1 MLVSNMK
8 MGAHTYLRV
17 KIGNRWWAITVLGLE
32 RQISE
37 HPPHPEQVWR
47 AKIYLHA
54 NSQPTSGRPARSD
67 QLLQSISRW
76 FGSALVNPTVS
87 HGAIVQAAVELGY
100 EIAPIDEGPVA
111 NIDRAVNPSRD
122 PRAVLEELAALG
134 IQSAQKVLQRR
145 EPYQPNGSNEPYT
158 N

>member
-1 MLVSNMK
+1 
-8 MGAHTYLRV
+8 
-17 KIGNRWWAITVLGLE
+17 
-32 RQISE
+32 
-37 HPPHPEQVWR
+37 
-47 AKIYLHA
+47 
-54 NSQPTSGRPARSD
+54 
-67 QLLQSISRW
+67 
-76 FGSALVNPTVS
+76 VS

-134 IQSAQKVLQRR
+134 IESAQKVLQSR